1 MDIGRL
7 DEVSHIV
14 ADLSA
19 RFVSHAGYKELE
31 TEFNRLLWRRRA
43 DISAGRT
50 PEGRGLIVVGNSGS
64 GKTTAVDRL
73 TARHPQLNLGQ
84 DGSVKLEALSVRVPS
99 PASLKFVGEKTLHGF
114 GLKIERNKTSNW
126 LWDKVQFHA
135 RNRGTL
141 FVHYDEAQDF
151 ISNSKGTEIKPVM
164 NTLKSF
170 MQNKDWPVGL
180 ILSGLP
186 WLKELMNLDPQL
198 WRRFKPIH
206 FPQISYTTHGP
217 EIMGVFE
224 SYIDAVGLKTGQG
237 IDNKFFLRRLIHA
250 ASSEFGIAVEMI
262 VGAIEEALLEDS
274 KTVSIDNFA
283 EMYRSRVGCVDALN
297 PFVTDDFKVVDAG
310 KLLGGVDNLM
320 PEKLNQAIDSYR
332 RAS

>member
-135 RNRGTL
+135 RKGVSETL
-141 FVHYDEAQDF
+141 CMRV
-151 ISNSKGTEIKPVM
+151 SPC
-164 NTLKSF
+164 
-170 MQNKDWPVGL
+170 
-180 ILSGLP
+180 
-186 WLKELMNLDPQL
+186 
-198 WRRFKPIH
+198 
-206 FPQISYTTHGP
+206 
-217 EIMGVFE
+217 
-224 SYIDAVGLKTGQG
+224 
-237 IDNKFFLRRLIHA
+237 
-250 ASSEFGIAVEMI
+250 EFGGSFVEPFW
-262 VGAIEEALLEDS
+262 VCLLYTSPSPRD
-274 KTVSIDNFA
+274 
-283 EMYRSRVGCVDALN
+283 RG
-297 PFVTDDFKVVDAG
+297 
-310 KLLGGVDNLM
+310 
-320 PEKLNQAIDSYR
+320 
-332 RAS
+332 